1 MKKTLQLFTLVW
13 LSLAFMPARA
23 VQLSGAYTIDS
34 AATASATEFKDFTSA
49 IIYMTSTGTRPDGGP
64 SNSGTVGVSGPVVF
78 TVLQGTYTEQV
89 NIPAIPGVSATNTVT
104 FDGGASNA
112 STRILQFL
120 ATATSDNHTL
130 RFNACSFVHFRNIT
144 IKALG
149 GTAGVGVQFLGAVNN
164 NSVRQCSVIVA
175 STTNTSVKAI
185 NITNTN
191 VSATGN
197 GCSGSAAASYLIF
210 IDSNY
215 IFGGCIGVFMSSSA
229 TTQSGGNFNFYIR
242 WNEII
247 GAGATGVGASGTQGY
262 IIKWNYIKLSTLSA
276 SSKGI
281 HHCNGSTS
289 GINYYDVSYNVIEDA
304 GAYGIHFQSNNANT
318 SALYPTRITNN
329 YIKPT
334 FRSATSYGMDFS
346 QPRNHKVFHNTILMN
361 QPNGVGINLGASA
374 NAACI
379 IKNNIIQLL
388 NTASTNLCIISGGAN
403 LDSCDYNVFTKGGS
417 QPNLLSVRGATYT
430 RANFIGG
437 GGNNVFSTMDDPMI
451 LGGVN
456 DPRPSNICQKGQNH
470 WLVDT
475 LDLNGTLRGVP
486 PQIGCAESVGGI
498 SSDANPVAILEPVSF
513 PVVSG
518 AQNAKVIIKNSGTA
532 TLTSL
537 NVSIQIG
544 TVTTTVGWTG
554 SLLSCEIDT
563 VEFTGINQITLAAGT
578 NVMRV
583 WTDGP
588 NAGLDSNASND
599 TIQKTFCTP
608 LATGNYTIGATGTFS
623 SFAQVADILN
633 CGGVLG
639 TTPTIF
645 DVEAGVYT
653 EQFALGT
660 INGVTENTPLIF
672 RSLDL
677 NADSVKITLSSPTSN
692 NYLVQ
697 MAGTNY
703 TTFEHITFQSL
714 NTAAGRIFEIGGTA
728 SFNKIQNCNLLC
740 PVLNTTGNTLAH
752 IFANGVTGKR
762 NEIRNNSFVNG
773 SYGVYLYGPA
783 LISAT
788 DSNVIDN
795 NVFTNVYYMTIACS
809 FNSNIQITRNIVSPN
824 TTYASTY
831 GIYLINSANGN
842 NISYNR
848 VQGQVGTGGI
858 YLSSVNGTALL
869 PGRVTNNVVTG
880 GTTGTFYGLY
890 MGSCT
895 NMLVSHNSVSAN
907 SSGTTNYAFY
917 SQFTSTTGTTVV
929 VRNNVFRSTGT
940 ALTNTNAAMYVY
952 HKDYLNSNYNNIFSQ
967 NHNVLVNVATP
978 AIQHLDLFSWR
989 AANPYEKNTVSY
1001 QTGFTNNNNATP
1013 NPADSASWSLNG
1025 HGTYLPYDTMDFVGN
1040 PRPMNYAQG
1049 APDLG
1054 AFEFTPTS
1062 VPPLA
1067 TTTASQLAPDSMQI
1081 FMFAGDTVAKVKWSP
1096 SYSAP
1101 TSIFV
1106 RQFCGMRPP
1115 HIDTMATN
1123 HMNFHTNFEVPFGF
1137 YGYDLQLFYKENWR
1151 GLMQNETDIR
1161 MAKFDS
1167 SLMFI
1172 APWTAFTGT
1181 SSSVDTIANI
1191 ISAPGLS
1198 GFSFFTGTDD
1208 NNPLPVVLGRF
1219 VASKEN
1225 SDAALF
1231 WTTASEVNSDRFEIE
1246 RSVDGRNFTAVGRV
1260 NASGNSNTLKSYR
1273 YMDVNPL
1280 MGRKGIAYYRL
1291 KMIDR
1296 DRSYAYSQVVTVD
1309 FGRELRPI
1317 GLSLFPN
1324 PYTNDFNAIVE
1335 IDHADKGEV
1344 VVYDLQGKIMHA
1356 EAKSFE
1362 AGENNVY
1369 INTLAG
1375 LPAGVYVL
1383 EVKTNNHQQVIR
1395 FVKGN

>member
-78 TVLQGTYTEQV
+78 TIMQGTYTEQV

-112 STRILQFL
+112 ATRILQFTT
-120 ATATSDNHTL
+120 AATSANHTL

-144 IKALG
+144 IRALG
-149 GTAGVGVQFLGAVNN
+149 ATAGVGVQFLGAVNN

-185 NITNTN
+185 NISATD
-191 VSATGN
+191 VSATGG
-197 GCSGSAAASYLIF
+197 GCSGSAAQAYNIF

-215 IFGGCIGVFMSSSA
+215 IFGGNMGIFMSSSA
-229 TTQSGGNFNFYIR
+229 TTQSGTNFNFYIR
-242 WNEII
+242 WNNIF
-247 GAGATGVGASGTQGY
+247 GAGNTGISASGTQGY
-262 IIKWNYIKLSTLSA
+262 MIKWNYIKMSTLSA
-276 SSKGI
+276 TSKAI

-289 GINYYDVSYNVIEDA
+289 GIHYYDVSYNVIEDA

-346 QPRNHKVFHNTILMN
+346 QPRNHKVFNNTILMN
-361 QPNGVGINLGASA
+361 MANGIGINLGASA
-374 NAACI
+374 NAGCI

-430 RANFIGG
+430 RTNFIGG

-451 LGGVN
+451 LGGIN

-486 PQIGCAESVGGI
+486 PQMGCAESVGGI
-498 SSDANPVAILEPVSF
+498 SSDANPVSILEPVSF

-563 VEFTGINQITLAAGT
+563 VEFTGTNQITLAAGT
-578 NVMRV
+578 NLMRV

-608 LATGNYTIGATGTFS
+608 LATGNYTIGATGTFA
-623 SFAQVADILN
+623 SFAEVAAVLN
-633 CGGVLG
+633 CGGISG

-645 DVEAGVYT
+645 DVQAGVYN
-653 EQFALGT
+653 EQFALGA
-660 INGVTENTPLIF
+660 INGLSETTPIIF
-672 RSLDL
+672 RSLDA
-677 NADSVKITLSSPTSN
+677 NADSVKITFLSTGN

-697 MAGTNY
+697 LAGTNY
-703 TTFEHITFQSL
+703 ITFDKITFESL
-714 NTAAGRIFEIGGTA
+714 STASGRIFDIGGSA
-728 SFNKIQNCNLLC
+728 SYNKILDCKLILPLFNA
-740 PVLNTTGNTLAH
+740 TGNTMAH
-752 IFANGVTGKR
+752 IFANGATGKR
-762 NEIRNNSFVNG
+762 NEIKNNTFTNG
-773 SYGVYLYGPA
+773 GFGMYWYGQA
-783 LISAT
+783 LTAT
-788 DSNVIDN
+788 LDSTVIDN
-795 NVFTNVYYMTIACS
+795 NRFDNVYYMTLACS
-809 FNSNIQITRNIVSPN
+809 FNSNTQITRNQINPGSFT
-824 TTYASTY
+824 TTYA
-831 GIYLINSANGN
+831 IYFINSKDGN

-848 VQGQVGTGGI
+848 VQGQFGAYGI
-858 YLSSVNGTALL
+858 MLSSVNGTVLL
-869 PGRVTNNVVTG
+869 PTRVTNNVVTG
-880 GTTGTFYGLY
+880 GVASSYYGMY
-890 MGSCT
+890 IGSAT

-907 SSGTTNYAFY
+907 SSAAINYAFWT
-917 SQFTSTTGTTVV
+917 QFTSTSGTSVV
-929 VRNNVFRSTGT
+929 IRNNAFRSTGT
-940 ALTNTNAAMYVY
+940 AVAITNAPMYVY
-952 HKDYLNSNYNNIFSQ
+952 HKDYINSNFNNIFNQ
-967 NHNVLVNVATP
+967 NHTVLVNVATP
-978 AIQHLDLFSWR
+978 AIQHLNIHSWR
-989 AANPYEKNTVSY
+989 AANPFDKNSISY
-1001 QTGFTNNNNATP
+1001 HPGFTSNADARP
-1013 NPADSASWSLNG
+1013 NPADSAVWSLNG
-1025 HGTYLPYDTMDFVGN
+1025 HGAYLAHDTVDFAGN
-1040 PRPMNYAQG
+1040 PRPRTFAEG

-1054 AFEFTPTS
+1054 AYEFTPTS

-1067 TTTASQLAPDSMQI
+1067 ITTASQLAPDSMQI
-1081 FMFAGDTVAKVKWSP
+1081 FMFAGDTVAKVKWSA

-1101 TSIFV
+1101 ASIFV

-1137 YGYDLQLFYKENWR
+1137 YGYDMQLFYKENWR

-1172 APWTAFTGT
+1172 APWTAYTGT
-1181 SSSVDTIANI
+1181 NSSVDTIANI

-1273 YMDVNPL
+1273 FMDVNPL

-1335 IDHADKGEV
+1335 IDQADKGEV
-1344 VVYDLQGKIMHA
+1344 VVYDLQGKVMHT